1 MTEVIRV
8 AIDICLRWLRE
19 NRHQFLG
26 PLLKRFVIGRDDYRS
41 VLTANEKPCFALL
54 AELRRLR

>member
-1 MTEVIRV
+1 MFFAYRSTLVYAGYE
-8 AIDICLRWLRE
+8 D
-19 NRHQFLG
+19 QFLG
-26 PLLKRFVIGRDDYRS
+26 SLLKRFVIGRDDYRS